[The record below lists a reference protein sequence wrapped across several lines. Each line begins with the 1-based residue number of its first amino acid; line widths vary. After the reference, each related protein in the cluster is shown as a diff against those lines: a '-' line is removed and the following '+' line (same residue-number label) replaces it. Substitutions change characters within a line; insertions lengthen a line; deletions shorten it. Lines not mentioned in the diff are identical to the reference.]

1 MSELE
6 GLEDAQL
13 IYRTALGYKDALEEL
28 YRRFSNSVYSL
39 ARYMLRHE
47 ALAEEATQE
56 VFLNVWLKA
65 SSYKPD
71 RGEAR
76 AWLMSV
82 AHHKIVDIIRSRRRA
97 VATSE
102 PSDYEAL
109 DFVAADQRPTDEEAV
124 MNLDRVRV
132 RAALD
137 RLPPAQREVIEL
149 AYYQGYSQSEIAEKL
164 LQPLGTVKTR
174 VRLAM
179 QKLRLDLE
187 EDVIE

>member
-1 MSELE
+1 MSEYIE
-6 GLEDAQL
+6 LEDSQL
-13 IYRTALGYKDALEEL
+13 IYRTALGYTEALEEL
-28 YRRFSNSVYSL
+28 YTRYSTSVYSL

-65 SSYKPD
+65 SSYRPD
-71 RGEAR
+71 RGAAR

-82 AHHKIVDIIRSRRRA
+82 AHHKIVDIIRFRRRS
-97 VATSE
+97 VATSD
-102 PSDYEAL
+102 PTDYEAL
-109 DFVAADQRPTDEEAV
+109 DLVAADQRPTDDEAV
-124 MNLDRVRV
+124 LNLDKVRV

-164 LQPLGTVKTR
+164 IQPLGTVKTR